1 MQLNKKIHPII
12 ILLLLISCNKEPI
25 KENTYVSFSIDNI
38 IITSKASSTDSLIF
52 IELLIKNQSPIDTFW
67 IPISQWEMD
76 GVFEKHG
83 SLASG
88 FPLSNY
94 IVNYF
99 IISPLDSSL
108 NTMID
113 KAPGPIYDFFPKL
126 WQIEPNTQ
134 KRIKAK
140 FKIPT
145 HLNEDI
151 DFELLSYIPITNS
164 FNLNNLFLQIPF
176 AKDSSS
182 LFISN
187 DIELSFEMMKGLS
200 RPWLNSLSSNIKI
213 DSIYDKE
220 FLETIK
226 NETFESAKAINK
238 IMRVEYYDIWD
249 YNNEIQ
255 EDIYLAN
262 LKVLSKYFQTYYGLK
277 IINTFQQKLKCSC
290 EIETK

>member
-1 MQLNKKIHPII
+1 MQLNKKIQP
-12 ILLLLISCNKEPI
+12 ILLFLILISCNKEPI
-25 KENTYVSFSIDNI
+25 KEKNTYVSFSIDNI
-38 IITSKASSTDSLIF
+38 IISSKASSTDSLIF
-52 IELLIKNQSPIDTFW
+52 MEILIKNQSPIDTFW

-76 GVFEKHG
+76 GVFEKDG
-83 SLASG
+83 SLTSG

-134 KRIKAK
+134 KRIRAK
-140 FKIPT
+140 FKMPT
-145 HLNEDI
+145 HLNDDI
-151 DFELLSYIPITNS
+151 DFELLSFIPITNS

-213 DSIYDKE
+213 DSIYVIE
-220 FLETIK
+220 LIEIIK
-226 NETFESAKAINK
+226 NESFERAQAINK
-238 IMRVEYYDIWD
+238 IMRDYDIWD

-262 LKVLSKYFQTYYGLK
+262 LKVVSKYFQTYYGLK
-277 IINTFQQKLKCSC
+277 IISTFQQKLKSSC